1 MPTLACPFQGCAAN
15 VDNDSEAM
23 CIALYSAHIATH
35 TAGTAAGATPRS
47 KAPPVDRPKLEAGAS
62 LADWNFWTARFTSFK
77 IAADVPA
84 DKAVHQLLG
93 CLDSDLL
100 KLLYRDNAKP
110 EGLTEENL
118 LKLVKKI
125 AIKSENVWCLRET
138 LHNMKQDTGELVS
151 NYAARLRGQA
161 RLCEYT
167 MVCSSNACTEE
178 NDFSET
184 VIMGELVRGLA
195 DPEIKQLVLSE
206 VDQIKDLATLVK
218 LIEAKECGKRSS
230 MSTGDLN
237 AVNKSTKQCGNCG
250 TNHPRSKDWKDK
262 CPAAGKECNQCGIVG
277 HFGKVCRNKGEKKKK
292 SEQKKSA
299 AAGTEEKS
307 EESSGIEAEMFG
319 HLWLIEAA
327 EKKVIKKQRQFERK
341 KWGKVNESLFS
352 SSIESK
358 KGKNWR
364 LPHIVWRGN
373 KWVEAPA
380 KPPPI
385 VEIKYRLALNDYVN
399 LGIPTPNKP
408 VLVATTSS
416 LGDTGCSSMIAGVE
430 FAQSLGLVKK
440 DLLPVEMSMR
450 AANKTNIDII
460 GAIIVEIKVV
470 GHEVVTKQVVYIA
483 TNATRVFLNR
493 EACEQLGLVPENFPH
508 INQIENCS
516 EINSLPNE
524 ESTKETVCTCPKR
537 ELPPPLP
544 TVLPSAEK
552 DEEKLKVILK
562 DWILKRYASSTF
574 NTCEHQ
580 VLPAMTGEPLR
591 LFVDPKAKPT
601 AVHTPSPVPIH
612 HKKEAKAGLDRD
624 TRLGVIE
631 PIKVN
636 TPVEWCARCVW
647 ATKSDGSPRRTVD
660 LQGLNAA
667 SVRQTHHCRSP
678 YHQVMDVPPGK
689 LKSTF
694 DAWNGFHSVPIHAA
708 DRHYTTFI
716 TEWGR
721 FQYRM
726 SPQGHKASGDGYTQ
740 RFDLIIQDIPDKIK
754 VIDDTLQWS
763 DNLLKCFFNTC
774 QFLDKCGNNG
784 IVLNP
789 KKFQFGEKIVQFV
802 GFEVGVDTIKPGAKY
817 EAAIKNFP
825 RPKTLTDMRSY
836 FGLVEQV
843 AYTFYASGVMAP
855 FRDLLKPS
863 NASKGKIYWDEQ
875 LEHIFKE
882 SKTEI
887 LEAMREGVRMFT
899 PDLPIAVST
908 DFSKDGLGNSLFQK
922 HCNCPG
928 EKLNCCKSGWKL
940 VAFSSRFT
948 HPAER
953 SYSPVEGEALSA
965 AVGLKKFRH
974 FILGCDKVYLAVD
987 HKPLLKLLGDK
998 HLDDIE
1004 NERLKKLKE
1013 RTFPYKFTVVHVP
1026 GKLHKV
1032 PDAGSRYPHDPPELF
1047 LKDEAATEIIA
1058 MVGDESI
1065 EPIEDPILSEM
1076 IEEVETE
1083 IHAHITANSD
1093 SISTVSWRMVQ
1104 EATNADPVLSKVRD
1118 IIQEGKGVD
1127 IRSLPEDVK
1136 EYYRYLDSMYVQDD
1150 VILYGTRTVIPERF
1164 KTRVLDTLHSAH
1176 QGCSQM
1182 WSRAETSVFWPGLS
1196 VDIDRRRKSCRTCRE
1211 IAPSLPNLP
1220 PHTPQDPEFPFQEI
1234 CSDYF
1239 KLEGSTY
1246 LVTVDR
1252 LTGWP
1257 DVRQTSRGLG
1267 GAKGLKSLL
1276 RDLFGTFGIPESLT
1290 SDGGPEFT
1298 AGETANFLKIYDVAH
1313 RFSSVGNPH
1322 GNQRAEAGV
1331 KSMKRLIRENTN
1343 ADGKLDNERF
1353 TRAILQYRNT
1363 PQQST
1368 GLSPAMYLFGRQ
1380 LRDFLPLTRENYKP
1394 GTQWIIKM
1402 KNREEKVSKSKESS
1416 RVKWSEHTR
1425 HQKPLKV
1432 GDKVSVQNLL
1442 GNKPLRWDR
1451 TGLVVEVR
1459 QFDQYGVKIDGTGR
1473 ITFRNRKHLRLIGQQ
1488 NVMEKPLARTPQPH
1502 VPDFNTKPI
1511 EQMAR
1516 PSPTVATPAM
1526 PIPTTTSPRPAT
1538 SVVMM
1543 PSSPPATVRM
1553 EDSPATQNSPET
1565 PRMRG
1570 PTSTPRRDL
1579 TVSFQPPDS
1588 SVEKTSNMLKR
1599 LLPCN
1604 AKGKAEDPL
1613 EETRRGSR
1621 SQNK

>member
-1 MPTLACPFQGCAAN
+1 MVF
-15 VDNDSEAM
+15 ERKAM
-23 CIALYSAHIATH
+23 T
-35 TAGTAAGATPRS
+35 
-47 KAPPVDRPKLEAGAS
+47 
-62 LADWNFWTARFTSFK
+62 
-77 IAADVPA
+77 
-84 DKAVHQLLG
+84 
-93 CLDSDLL
+93 
-100 KLLYRDNAKP
+100 
-110 EGLTEENL
+110 
-118 LKLVKKI
+118 
-125 AIKSENVWCLRET
+125 
-138 LHNMKQDTGELVS
+138 QDTGEPVS
-151 NYAARLRGQA
+151 NWSARLRGQA

-167 MVCSSNACTEE
+167 LECSKAGCDQE

-218 LIEAKECGKRSS
+218 LIEAKEYGKRSS
-230 MSTGDLN
+230 TGTGDLN
-237 AVNKSTKQCGNCG
+237 ALTKTGKPCGYCG
-250 TNHPRSKDWKDK
+250 SNHSNSKDWKDK
-262 CPAAGKECNQCGIVG
+262 CPAKGKECSKCGKLN
-277 HFGKVCRNKGEKKKK
+277 HFAKMCRSKGD
-292 SEQKKSA
+292 QKKQ
-299 AAGTEEKS
+299 AAGTEDKP
-307 EESSGIEAEMFG
+307 EENSCVETEIFG
-319 HLWLIEAA
+319 HLWMIESA
-327 EKKVIKKQRQFERK
+327 EKKIKKKSRQREKK
-341 KWGKVNESLFS
+341 KWGKEEESLLNIS
-352 SSIESK
+352 STINAK
-358 KGKNWR
+358 RGKGWR
-364 LPHIVWRGN
+364 LPHIVWREN

-385 VEIKYRLALNDYVN
+385 VQIKYRLAYNDYVD
-399 LGIPTPNKP
+399 LGIPPPDKP
-408 VLVATTSS
+408 VFVATTAS

-430 FAQSLGLVKK
+430 FARDLGLAKR

-460 GAIIVEIKVV
+460 GALIVEIKVV
-470 GHEVVTKQVVYIA
+470 GHETVSKQVVYIA
-483 TNATRVFLNR
+483 TNASRVFLNR
-493 EACEQLGLVPENFPH
+493 EACEQLGLVPKNFPQ
-508 INQIENCS
+508 INQIEDCH
-516 EINSLPNE
+516 EVNSLPND
-524 ESTKETVCTCPKR
+524 ESTTEPQCTCPKR
-537 ELPPPLP
+537 ELPPL
-544 TVLPSAEK
+544 LPSSLPSSEK
-552 DEEKLKVILK
+552 DEQKLKVMLK

-580 VLPAMTGEPLR
+580 TLPAMTGEPLR
-591 LFVDPKAKPT
+591 LFVDPTAKPT

-612 HKKEAKAGLDRD
+612 HQKEAKAGLDRD
-624 TRLGVIE
+624 VRLGVIQ

-636 TPVEWCARCVW
+636 TPVQWCARCVW

-660 LQGLNAA
+660 LQGLNSA

-694 DAWNGFHSVPIHAA
+694 DAWNGFHSVPIHTA

-721 FQYRM
+721 FQYCM

-740 RFDLIIQDIPDKIK
+740 RFDQLIQDIPDKIK

-763 DNLLKCFFNTC
+763 DNISDCFFKTC
-774 QFLDKCGNNG
+774 QFLDTCGNNG
-784 IVLNP
+784 IILNP
-789 KKFQFGEKIVQFV
+789 TKFQFGENVVQFV

-825 RPKTLTDMRSY
+825 RPKTLTDIRSF

-843 AYTFYASGVMAP
+843 AYTFYVAKVMAP

-863 NASKGKIYWDEQ
+863 NVRRGKVYWDQQ
-875 LEHIFKE
+875 LEQIFQE
-882 SKTEI
+882 SKIEM

-908 DFSKDGLGNSLFQK
+908 DYSNDGLGNALFQK
-922 HCNCPG
+922 HCKCPG
-928 EKLNCCKSGWKL
+928 ETPLCCKTGWKL

-974 FILGCDKVYLAVD
+974 FILGCDKVILAVD

-998 HLDDIE
+998 RLDDIE

-1013 RTFPYKFTVVHVP
+1013 RTFPYKFKVVHVP

-1047 LKDEAATEIIA
+1047 LEDEVTTEITA
-1058 MVGDESI
+1058 NVE
-1065 EPIEDPILSEM
+1065 EDLDDLMEDSILSELV
-1076 IEEVETE
+1076 EGVETE
-1083 IHAHITANSD
+1083 IHANIAACISE
-1093 SISTVSWRMVQ
+1093 SVSTVSWRMVQ
-1104 EATNADPVLSKVRD
+1104 EATNADPILSKIRD
-1118 IIQEGKGVD
+1118 ILQEGKETD
-1127 IRSLPEDVK
+1127 IRFLPEEIK
-1136 EYYRYLDSMYVQDD
+1136 EYSRYLDSMFVQDD
-1150 VILYGTRTVIPERF
+1150 VILYGKRTVIPERF
-1164 KTRVLDTLHSAH
+1164 RTRVLDTLHSAH

-1182 WSRAETSVFWPGLS
+1182 WKRAETAVFWPGLS
-1196 VDIDRRRKSCRTCRE
+1196 VDIEKRRKSCRTCRE

-1220 PHTPQDPEFPFQEI
+1220 PHTPEDPEFPFQEV

-1257 DVRQTSRGLG
+1257 DVRQTSNGLG
-1267 GAKGLKSLL
+1267 GAKGLKTLL

-1290 SDGGPEFT
+1290 TDGGPEFSS
-1298 AGETANFLKIYDVAH
+1298 GETKKFLKTYDVSH

-1343 ADGKLDNERF
+1343 ANGKLDNEKF

-1368 GLSPAMYLFGRQ
+1368 GLSPALYLFGRQ

-1394 GTQWIIKM
+1394 GPQWINQM
-1402 KNREEKVSKSKESS
+1402 RNREEKALKSKEAS

-1425 HQKPLKV
+1425 HQRQLII
-1432 GDKVSVQNLL
+1432 GDRVSVQNLL

-1451 TGLVVEVR
+1451 TGLVVQVR

-1473 ITFRNRKHLRLIGQQ
+1473 ITFRNRKHLRPIGHQITP
-1488 NVMEKPLARTPQPH
+1488 EKPLVMTLPPPAPEAITRPAKPAESAPPTPTRPAPLTTANRTPL
-1502 VPDFNTKPI
+1502 T
-1511 EQMAR
+1511 A
-1516 PSPTVATPAM
+1516 
-1526 PIPTTTSPRPAT
+1526 
-1538 SVVMM
+1538 
-1543 PSSPPATVRM
+1543 
-1553 EDSPATQNSPET
+1553 SPATMPTIPESDTSPTTPVMPET
-1565 PRMRG
+1565 PSR
-1570 PTSTPRRDL
+1570 SAAKTPRRAL
-1579 TVSFQPPDS
+1579 TVTLQSPLTLNPATQTENQRETKLPGPLR
-1588 SVEKTSNMLKR
+1588 N
-1599 LLPCN
+1599 LLPHN
-1604 AKGKAEDPL
+1604 AKGFAEDHQR
-1613 EETRRGSR
+1613 ETRRAPR
-1621 SQNK
+1621 SQFD